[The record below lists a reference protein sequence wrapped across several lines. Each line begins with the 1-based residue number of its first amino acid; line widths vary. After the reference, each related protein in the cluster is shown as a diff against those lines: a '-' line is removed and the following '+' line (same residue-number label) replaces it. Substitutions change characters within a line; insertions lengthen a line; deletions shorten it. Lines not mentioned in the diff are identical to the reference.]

1 MKGNMIFNVVFGAVG
16 FVVTFLFSIGNNLL
30 MTSMIRGL
38 MSFAIWFLLA
48 FILRWVW
55 GAVSI
60 PASSSALQR
69 DNMLLKRI
77 AEAI

>member
-1 MKGNMIFNVVFGAVG
+1 
-16 FVVTFLFSIGNNLL
+16 